1 MVWDTA
7 TSTVAVV
14 DDVPAIRISA
24 ETAQRFAD
32 MLNSQDAIFSEQQK
46 DNKG

>member
-7 TSTVAVV
+7 TMKVADV

-24 ETAQRFAD
+24 ETANRFAD
-32 MLNSQDAIFSEQQK
+32 MLNYQDEINRVTK
-46 DNKG
+46 DGS